1 MILTGVVTAII
12 FCNEETNFYILV
24 ADVGDEEVTLKGIFS
39 QIEPELTYE
48 FHVKEVMHPVYGRQY
63 EVESYRLV
71 MPTDAE
77 NIVQFLASG
86 IFDGIGPVTAE
97 RIVAK
102 FGEDTLDI
110 MRLNPQRLRA
120 VEGIGQATLKKI
132 VKSFAE
138 HLEAEQTLFF
148 LSGLGLSAKM
158 SFAIYEVYGRD
169 SEAQIKKNPYN
180 LIADVRGMGFNRVD
194 ALAERLGFSRDGIER
209 LTAYIHYFLRVQ
221 AAAGRIFTL
230 RENLFAAVADKIG
243 SAAELVEEALRELS
257 IRGDIVV
264 ERDAVSDQT
273 RIYTRLMYDTEIG
286 IVREIARLQ
295 SGLVKDVT
303 FSNNFSDLDLTDE
316 QQLSVD
322 CGLNYKLFILTGGP
336 GTGKT
341 TILKEWVM
349 RLEHS
354 DMSYSLCAPTGR
366 AASRMEEVIGRPAST
381 VHRLLEY
388 KYQEDSRLLFFNRN
402 GDNPLQ
408 SDVVIVD
415 EVSMLDA
422 PLFLSLL
429 MAIPTDSRLLLIGDV
444 NQLPA
449 VGPGNV
455 LGDLIGSGVVKKRA
469 LTQIHRQAADSLI
482 LNNAHAILNGAEI
495 AFNKKGKDCFF
506 IRAQSNRLIL
516 DELLKLVSERL
527 PSFYDINPIDSIT
540 VLTPLRGGQLGAE
553 GLNATLQEALNP
565 GGEKFFNRFKIGDK
579 VMQNRNNYSIKW
591 IRENTLSDG
600 EGIFNGEIGRVSA
613 MTDKGIRVRFSDGKY
628 AVYSRELVEDL
639 VLAYAMTI
647 HKSQGNEFDYV
658 VIPLYRI
665 PDVIKSN
672 NLIYTAI
679 TRAKQHLT
687 MIGEYYRLDEL
698 IHARNKLDRYSTLDK
713 RLSDV
718 FEKID

>member
-24 ADVGDEEVTLKGIFS
+24 ADIGDEEVTLKGTFK
-39 QIEPELTYE
+39 QVEPELTYE
-48 FHVKEVMHPVYGRQY
+48 FHVKEVMHSVYGRQY

-71 MPTDAE
+71 MPTNVE
-77 NIVQFLASG
+77 NIAQFLSSG

-97 RIVAK
+97 RIVAH
-102 FGEDTLDI
+102 FGEDTLDV

-132 VKSFAE
+132 TKSFSE

-158 SFAIYEVYGRD
+158 SFAIYEVYGKD
-169 SEAQIKKNPYN
+169 SEVQLKENPYN
-180 LIADVRGMGFNRVD
+180 LISDVRGMGFNRVD
-194 ALAERLGFSRDGIER
+194 ALAEQLGFRRDGLER
-209 LTAYIHYFLRVQ
+209 VTAYMHYYLRVQ

-230 RENLFAAVADKIG
+230 RKDLFGAVVEKIG
-243 SAAELVEEALRELS
+243 AADDLVEAALRELQ

-264 ERDAVSDQT
+264 EEDAVNEQT

-295 SGLVKDVT
+295 SGYVKDVT
-303 FSNNFSDLDLTDE
+303 FSDNFSDLELTDE
-316 QQLSVD
+316 QQAVVD
-322 CGLNYKLFILTGGP
+322 QGLNYKLFILTGGP

-354 DMSYSLCAPTGR
+354 DMKYSLCAPTGR

-381 VHRLLEY
+381 IHRLLEY

-415 EVSMLDA
+415 EVSMIDA

-429 MAIPTDSRLLLIGDV
+429 TAIPTDSRLLLIGDV

-455 LGDLIGSGVVKKRA
+455 LGDLIDSAVVKKSR

-482 LNNAHAILNGAEI
+482 LNNAHAILRADEI
-495 AFNKKGKDCFF
+495 AVNKKGGDFFF
-506 IRAQSNRLIL
+506 IKAQSNRAIL

-527 PSFYDINPIDSIT
+527 PTYYDINPIDSIT

-565 GGEKFFNRFKIGDK
+565 GGEKYYDRFKVGDK
-579 VMQNRNNYSIKW
+579 VMQNRNNYNIKW
-591 IRENTLSDG
+591 IKEGTLQDG

-613 MTDKGIRVRFSDGKY
+613 MTDKGIRVRFNDAKY
-628 AVYSRELVEDL
+628 AIYSRELIDDL

-658 VIPLYRI
+658 VIPMYRI

-679 TRAKQHLT
+679 TRAKKHLT

-698 IHARNKLDRYSTLDK
+698 IRARHKMDRYSTLDK
-713 RLSDV
+713 RLVDV

>member
-1 MILTGVVTAII
+1 MILTGVVTTII

-24 ADVGDEEVTLKGIFS
+24 ADVGDEEVTLKGTFG
-39 QIEPELTYE
+39 QVEPELTYE

-63 EVESYRLV
+63 EVESYRIV
-71 MPTDAE
+71 MPTDVE

-102 FGEDTLDI
+102 FGEDTLDV

-132 VKSFAE
+132 IKSFSE

-158 SFAIYEVYGRD
+158 SFAIYEVYGKD
-169 SEAQIKKNPYN
+169 SEAQLKSNPYN

-194 ALAERLGFSRDGIER
+194 ALAEQLGFSRDGIER
-209 LTAYIHYFLRVQ
+209 VTAYIHYYLRIQ
-221 AAAGRIFTL
+221 AAAGRVFTL
-230 RENLFAAVADKIG
+230 REDLFAAVVDKIG
-243 SAAELVEEALRELS
+243 SADHLVEEALQELY
-257 IRGDIVV
+257 IRGDVV
-264 ERDAVSDQT
+264 IERDADNDQT

-303 FSNNFSDLDLTDE
+303 YSNNFSDLDLTAE
-316 QQLSVD
+316 QQDIVD
-322 CGLNYKLFILTGGP
+322 QGLNYKLFILTGGP

-388 KYQEDSRLLFFNRN
+388 KYQEDSRLLLFNRN

-415 EVSMLDA
+415 EVSMIDA

-429 MAIPTDSRLLLIGDV
+429 MAIPTDSRLILIGDV

-455 LGDLIGSGVVKKRA
+455 LGDLIDSEVVKKSK

-482 LNNAHAILNGAEI
+482 LTNAHAILNGDEI
-495 AFNKKGKDCFF
+495 AFNKKDKDCFF
-506 IRAQSNRLIL
+506 IRAQSNRAIL
-516 DELLKLVSERL
+516 DALLKLVSERL
-527 PSFYDINPIDSIT
+527 PTYYDINPIDSIT
-540 VLTPLRGGQLGAE
+540 VLTPLRGGTLGAE
-553 GLNATLQEALNP
+553 GLNLTLQEALNP
-565 GGEKFFNRFKIGDK
+565 GGEKFYNRFRIGDK
-579 VMQNRNNYSIKW
+579 VMQNRNNYNIKW
-591 IRENTLSDG
+591 TRENSLTDG
-600 EGIFNGEIGRVSA
+600 EGIFNGEIGRVTG

-628 AVYSRELVEDL
+628 AIYNRELIEDL

-658 VIPLYRI
+658 VIPMYRI

-679 TRAKQHLT
+679 TRAKKHLT
-687 MIGEYYRLDEL
+687 MIGEHYRLDEL
-698 IHARNKLDRYSTLDK
+698 IRSRHKLDRHSTLDK